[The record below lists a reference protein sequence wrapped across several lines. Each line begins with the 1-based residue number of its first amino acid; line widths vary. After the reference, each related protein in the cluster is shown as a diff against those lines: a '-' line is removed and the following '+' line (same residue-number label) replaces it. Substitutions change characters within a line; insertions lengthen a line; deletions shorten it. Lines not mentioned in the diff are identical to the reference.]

1 MKFNRNS
8 ISIKLWKY
16 FVVFA
21 MVTLVLLWL
30 LQTVFLQTF
39 YNQMQLKSIEKAA
52 NEIAEKIINDNNFS
66 FIDRIAYENSMQI
79 ILTDTSGDIRYRV
92 DEYSSVY
99 QTNQNPY
106 REDSRQSWQ
115 IGMYRNVPE
124 DYPTFLQNL
133 FESADGNIS
142 YELSSDTNSVNLIYG
157 KIIPCLDE
165 TLVLYINTPIGVV
178 QSAVKIL
185 RTMLL
190 AVTGLLLLVGFVL
203 AYFFACRFA
212 KPVSAIS
219 AQAKEMAGG
228 KGNIRFEK
236 GFCNELDELS
246 DTLEETAE
254 NLAKLEHFRRE
265 LLANITHDLRT
276 PLTLISGYAEKIED
290 LSWEEREE
298 ARCDAA
304 IIKRESKRLT
314 LLVNDILDYSVLQ
327 SGSVSFD
334 FQTVNISELAEKILI
349 QFHVIFEQQSLIC
362 EQCIEPELS
371 VIADEQRISQVLYN
385 LVINATTHV
394 GNDKVIGLRV
404 YQREKK
410 ARIEIYDHGK
420 GIAQTDIPHIWE
432 RYFTSRERKRSE
444 NGTGL
449 GLSIVKEILN
459 AHGVQYGVISEV
471 GQGSCFW
478 FELLVDF
485 CGVIS

>member
-1 MKFNRNS
+1 MKLSRNS
-8 ISIKLWKY
+8 IGIKLWRY
-16 FVVFA
+16 FVLFA
-21 MVTLVLLWL
+21 LVTLVLLWL

-52 NEIAEKIINDNNFS
+52 DEITEKITDSNNFN

-79 ILTDTSGDIRYRV
+79 ILTDTNGNIVYRV
-92 DEYSSVY
+92 DEYSSAY

-106 REDSRQSWQ
+106 REDDRQNWQ
-115 IGMYRNVPE
+115 MGMYRNVPE
-124 DYPTFLQNL
+124 DYPQFLQRL
-133 FESADGNIS
+133 FESDNGNVS
-142 YELSSDTNSVNLIYG
+142 YELSSGTNSVNLIYG
-157 KIIPCLDE
+157 EIILCSDE
-165 TLVLYINTPIGVV
+165 TLVLYINTPIGAV
-178 QSAVKIL
+178 QSTVKIL

-190 AVTGLLLLVGFVL
+190 AVTGLLLLIGFVL
-203 AYFFACRFA
+203 AWFFARRFA

-219 AQAKEMAGG
+219 AQAKEIARG
-228 KGNIRFEK
+228 KENIRFEK

-246 DTLEETAE
+246 DTLDETAE
-254 NLAKLEHFRRE
+254 SLVKLEHFRRE

-298 ARCDAA
+298 ARLDAG

-334 FQTVNISELAEKILI
+334 FQPVNISELAEKVLI
-349 QFHVIFEQQSLIC
+349 QFHVIFEQQNLIC
-362 EQCIEPELS
+362 EQCIEPGLS
-371 VIADEQRISQVLYN
+371 VMADEQRISQVLYN
-385 LVINATTHV
+385 LVINAITHV

-404 YQREKK
+404 YQREKN

-478 FELLVDF
+478 FELF
-485 CGVIS
+485 YSK